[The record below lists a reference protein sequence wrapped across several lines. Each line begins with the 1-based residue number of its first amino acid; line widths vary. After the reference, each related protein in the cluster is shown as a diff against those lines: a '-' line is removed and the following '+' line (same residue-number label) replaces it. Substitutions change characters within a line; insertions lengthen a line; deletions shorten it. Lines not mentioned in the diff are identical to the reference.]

1 MISIDPST
9 KIPLNTK
16 KISFGET
23 LKLWKKENSKSKPI
37 HGKQKVLEGTKSSV
51 GIKSDRYNHKNHSVS
66 IFICENFQTPIND
79 RLQWWGKILE
89 NGKQK
94 WTNDV
99 SPTLKQAVGSKT
111 KVPFIFENKSPAN
124 VQNQKLQNMSSSKI
138 LYKKVSVVF

>member
-1 MISIDPST
+1 VKP
-9 KIPLNTK
+9 
-16 KISFGET
+16 
-23 LKLWKKENSKSKPI
+23 WKKENGKSKPI

-51 GIKSDRYNHKNHSVS
+51 GIKSDRYNHKDHSVDEYS
-66 IFICENFQTPIND
+66 TFIYENFQTPIND

-89 NGKQK
+89 NGKQT

-99 SPTLKQAVGSKT
+99 SPTLKQAVGSNT